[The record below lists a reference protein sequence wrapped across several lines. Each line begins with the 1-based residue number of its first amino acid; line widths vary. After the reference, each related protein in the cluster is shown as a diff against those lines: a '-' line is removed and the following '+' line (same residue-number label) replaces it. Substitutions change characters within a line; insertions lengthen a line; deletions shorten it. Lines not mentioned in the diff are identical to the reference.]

1 MRPWQLSFYKN
12 PPNRQLFGTDN
23 YLEPKSTGNIFFGNC
38 AYYYI
43 SNYILILVTIMYL
56 FIVYSLCISCCV
68 DQKLIYIFPSFYVIW
83 YTRMKLQ
90 VWTELI
96 CIHIRN
102 VRTNFS
108 FMGFWCSLL
117 WTFCDVAFFFFFNRQ
132 DRTAELYDGL
142 SQLNIGDESI
152 LVARE

>member
-1 MRPWQLSFYKN
+1 MERTIIWNLKV
-12 PPNRQLFGTDN
+12 
-23 YLEPKSTGNIFFGNC
+23 LEIYFFGNC

-56 FIVYSLCISCCV
+56 FIFYSLCISCCV
-68 DQKLIYIFPSFYVIW
+68 DQKIIHIYFPSFYVIW
-83 YTRMKLQ
+83 YARMLQ